1 MNKSVR
7 LLLWF
12 IVLMFIQTFVLD
24 PLLLG
29 IAFTPFIYVLILMLL
44 PNNWASWIVLL
55 MGFFTGI
62 CVDFLFF
69 SGGVHTA
76 ACLIACF
83 TRNLFIRFSF
93 RDTLSPEELKIKHES
108 FGQLMRYVTVMVLVH
123 HFFML
128 AFIVANSNKIE
139 WFLYAWAIN
148 SLITILFIGATLIL
162 TRKVLP

>member
-1 MNKSVR
+1 MNKSVG
-7 LLLWF
+7 LLLWC
-12 IVLMFIQTFVLD
+12 IILLFIQTFVLD
-24 PLLLG
+24 PLLLN
-29 IAFTPFIYVLILMLL
+29 IAFTPFVYVLILMLF

-62 CVDFLFF
+62 CVDFLFL

-76 ACLIACF
+76 ACLIICF
-83 TRNLFIRFSF
+83 TRNLFIRSSF
-93 RDTLSPEELKIKHES
+93 RDTLSPEGIKIKHEP
-108 FGQLMRYVTVMVLVH
+108 FLQLMQYVSIIVIVH
-123 HFFML
+123 HFFMF

-148 SLITILFIGATLIL
+148 SLVTIFFIGAILIL